1 MTPKEVYDV
10 LKKIGAQHLHHA
22 NTVTTSCTFLEHGAL
37 LSRGY
42 VESHGLKQTPQ
53 DSDAIDKKYGIWDCV
68 FLDHVDIHYRG
79 GRAKGPN
86 QYGPV
91 LFVFELNVLLGL
103 PRGTDVRVTKMNPTR
118 WTNRQK
124 DEDRWYLSA
133 DELAKSIG
141 YGDFDKM
148 LVITT
153 PSGKVDFPGGPV
165 RIALDDPNRKM
176 STGADAY
183 RHAEQRLKAA
193 SQKGKITINITPH
206 QCRDG
211 CICVATYKSYNIPYF
226 DSRFA

>member
-1 MTPKEVYDV
+1 MTPKDVHDV
-10 LKKIGAQHLHHA
+10 LKKIGVQNLHHA
-22 NTVTTSCTFLEHGAL
+22 NTVTTSCTFLEESAL

-42 VESHGLKQTPQ
+42 VESHRLKQTPQ
-53 DSDAIDKKYGIWDCV
+53 ESDALDKKYGIWDRV

-91 LFVFELNVLLGL
+91 LFVFELKVLLGL
-103 PRGTDVRVTKMNPTR
+103 PRGTNVQVTKMNPTH
-118 WTNRQK
+118 WTNKQK
-124 DEDRWYLSA
+124 EGDRWYLSP
-133 DELAKSIG
+133 DELAKNIG

-153 PSGKVDFPGGPV
+153 PSGKVDFPNDPV
-165 RIALDDPNRKM
+165 QISLDDPNRKM
-176 STGADAY
+176 SSGVDAY

-193 SQKGKITINITPH
+193 ARKGEVVIDIASH

-211 CICVATYKSYNIPYF
+211 CICVPTYTSYSVPYF